1 MNWRD
6 TMNFENFFWILQI
19 LIAIA
24 LIGSSIAAIRFKN
37 LIAAVIAMA
46 VFSLA
51 LSVEFYVLQAPD
63 VAIAE
68 AGVGAGLTTAMYL
81 LAIKNTTDEEVIE

>member
-1 MNWRD
+1 MINE
-6 TMNFENFFWILQI
+6 TFFWTIQV

-24 LIGSSIAAIRFKN
+24 LLGSSIADIRFKN
-37 LIAAVIAMA
+37 LISAVIAMA

-81 LAIKNTTDEEVIE
+81 LAIRNTTDEEVVE

>member
-19 LIAIA
+19 FIAIG

-51 LSVEFYVLQAPD
+51 LSAEFYVLQAPD

-81 LAIKNTTDEEVIE
+81 LAIRNTTDEEVVE

>member
-1 MNWRD
+1 
-6 TMNFENFFWILQI
+6 MNFENFFWVLQI
-19 LIAIA
+19 FIAIA

-68 AGVGAGLTTAMYL
+68 AGVGAGLTTAMCL
-81 LAIKNTTDEEVIE
+81 LAIKNTTDEEVVE

>member
-19 LIAIA
+19 FIAIG
-24 LIGSSIAAIRFKN
+24 LVGSSIAAIRFKN

-81 LAIKNTTDEEVIE
+81 LAIKNTTDEEVVE

>member
-6 TMNFENFFWILQI
+6 TMNFENFFWVLQI
-19 LIAIA
+19 FIAIA

-81 LAIKNTTDEEVIE
+81 LAIKNTTDEEVVE

>member
-1 MNWRD
+1 MINE
-6 TMNFENFFWILQI
+6 TFFWAIQV

-24 LIGSSIAAIRFKN
+24 LLGSSIAAIRFKN
-37 LIAAVIAMA
+37 LISAVIAMA

-81 LAIKNTTDEEVIE
+81 LAIRNTTDEEVVE

>member
-1 MNWRD
+1 MNTD
-6 TMNFENFFWILQI
+6 TFFYLVQ
-19 LIAIA
+19 A
-24 LIGSSIAAIRFKN
+24 LIGIILIISAIVAVRLRN
-37 LIAAVIAMA
+37 LIGAVIAMA

-51 LSVEFYVLQAPD
+51 LSLEFYVLQAPD

-81 LAIKNTTDEEVIE
+81 LAIRNTTDEEEVVE

>member
-1 MNWRD
+1 
-6 TMNFENFFWILQI
+6 MNFENFFWVLQI
-19 LIAIA
+19 FIAIA

-81 LAIKNTTDEEVIE
+81 LAIKNTTDEEVVE

>member
-1 MNWRD
+1 
-6 TMNFENFFWILQI
+6 MNFMEFFWILQV
-19 LIAIA
+19 
-24 LIGSSIAAIRFKN
+24 LIGIGLLVSAIVAIRFKN
-37 LIAAVIAMA
+37 LIMAVIAMA
-46 VFSLA
+46 VFSLI
-51 LSVEFYVLQAPD
+51 LSLEFYVLQAPD

>member
-1 MNWRD
+1 MNSD
-6 TMNFENFFWILQI
+6 AFLYLTQI
-19 LIAIA
+19 IIGIT
-24 LIGSSIAAIRFKN
+24 LIGSAIVAIRLRN
-37 LIAAVIAMA
+37 LIAAVIAIA

-51 LSVEFYVLQAPD
+51 LSLEFYTLQAPD

-81 LAIKNTTDEEVIE
+81 LAIRNTTDEEEVSE

>member
-1 MNWRD
+1 
-6 TMNFENFFWILQI
+6 MNFLGFFEIAQI
-19 LIAIA
+19 LVG
-24 LIGSSIAAIRFKN
+24 IGLLASAIAAIRFKN

-46 VFSLA
+46 VFSLI
-51 LSVEFYVLQAPD
+51 LSLEFYLLQAPD

>member
-1 MNWRD
+1 
-6 TMNFENFFWILQI
+6 MNFENFFWILQI
-19 LIAIA
+19 FIAIG

-81 LAIKNTTDEEVIE
+81 LAIRNTTDEEVIE

>member
-1 MNWRD
+1 
-6 TMNFENFFWILQI
+6 MNFENFFWILQI
-19 LIAIA
+19 FIAIA
-24 LIGSSIAAIRFKN
+24 LVGSSIAAIRFKN

-81 LAIKNTTDEEVIE
+81 LAIKNTTDEEVVE

>member
-1 MNWRD
+1 MNSD
-6 TMNFENFFWILQI
+6 AFLYLTQI
-19 LIAIA
+19 IIGIT
-24 LIGSSIAAIRFKN
+24 LIGSAIVAIRLRN
-37 LIAAVIAMA
+37 LIAAVIAIA

-51 LSVEFYVLQAPD
+51 LSLEFYILQAPD

-81 LAIKNTTDEEVIE
+81 LAIKNTTDEEEVSE

>member
-6 TMNFENFFWILQI
+6 TMNFEGFFGILQVF
-19 LIAIA
+19 IAIG
-24 LIGSSIAAIRFKN
+24 LLGSAIAAIRFKN
-37 LIAAVIAMA
+37 LVAAVLAMA

>member
-1 MNWRD
+1 
-6 TMNFENFFWILQI
+6 MNFENFFWVLQI
-19 LIAIA
+19 FIAIA

-81 LAIKNTTDEEVIE
+81 LAIKNTTDEE

>member
-1 MNWRD
+1 
-6 TMNFENFFWILQI
+6 MNFENFFWILQI
-19 LIAIA
+19 FIAIA

-81 LAIKNTTDEEVIE
+81 LAIRNTTDEEVVE

>member
-1 MNWRD
+1 MS
-6 TMNFENFFWILQI
+6 FENFFWILQVF
-19 LIAIA
+19 IAIG

-81 LAIKNTTDEEVIE
+81 LAIRNTTDEEVVE

>member
-1 MNWRD
+1 
-6 TMNFENFFWILQI
+6 MNFENFFWILQI
-19 LIAIA
+19 FIAIA
-24 LIGSSIAAIRFKN
+24 LVGSSIAAIRFKN

-46 VFSLA
+46 IFSLA

>member
-1 MNWRD
+1 
-6 TMNFENFFWILQI
+6 MNFLGFFEIAQI
-19 LIAIA
+19 LVGIGLLVSAIV
-24 LIGSSIAAIRFKN
+24 AIRFKN
-37 LIAAVIAMA
+37 LVAAVIAMA
-46 VFSLA
+46 VFSLV
-51 LSVEFYVLQAPD
+51 LSLEFYLLQAPD

>member
-1 MNWRD
+1 
-6 TMNFENFFWILQI
+6 MNFENFFWILQI

-46 VFSLA
+46 LFSLA

>member
-1 MNWRD
+1 MNPE
-6 TMNFENFFWILQI
+6 TFFWAIQV

-37 LIAAVIAMA
+37 LISAVIAMA

-51 LSVEFYVLQAPD
+51 LSVEFYILQAPD

-81 LAIKNTTDEEVIE
+81 LAIRNTTDEEVVE

>member
-1 MNWRD
+1 MINE
-6 TMNFENFFWILQI
+6 TFFWTIQV

-24 LIGSSIAAIRFKN
+24 LLGSSIAAIRFKN
-37 LIAAVIAMA
+37 LISAVIAMA

-81 LAIKNTTDEEVIE
+81 LAIRNTTDEEVVE

>member
-1 MNWRD
+1 
-6 TMNFENFFWILQI
+6 MNFENFFWILQI
-19 LIAIA
+19 FIAIA
-24 LIGSSIAAIRFKN
+24 LVGSSIAAIRFKN

>member
-1 MNWRD
+1 MNTD
-6 TMNFENFFWILQI
+6 VFFYLIQVFI
-19 LIAIA
+19 GITLIASAIV
-24 LIGSSIAAIRFKN
+24 AIRFRN

-51 LSVEFYVLQAPD
+51 LSLEFFILQAPD

-81 LAIKNTTDEEVIE
+81 LAIRNTTDEEEVAE

>member
-1 MNWRD
+1 
-6 TMNFENFFWILQI
+6 MNFENFFWILQI

>member
-1 MNWRD
+1 
-6 TMNFENFFWILQI
+6 MNFENFFWILQI
-19 LIAIA
+19 FIAIG

-51 LSVEFYVLQAPD
+51 LSAEFYVLQAPD

-81 LAIKNTTDEEVIE
+81 LAIRNTTDEEVVE

>member
-1 MNWRD
+1 MNTD
-6 TMNFENFFWILQI
+6 VFFYLIQAFI
-19 LIAIA
+19 GITLIA
-24 LIGSSIAAIRFKN
+24 SAIVAVRFRN

-51 LSVEFYVLQAPD
+51 LSLEFFILQAPD

-81 LAIKNTTDEEVIE
+81 LAIRNTTDEEEVAE

>member
-1 MNWRD
+1 
-6 TMNFENFFWILQI
+6 MNFEELFWVIQVLAGLG
-19 LIAIA
+19 LIISAV
-24 LIGSSIAAIRFKN
+24 AAIRFKN
-37 LIAAVIAMA
+37 LISAVIAMA
-46 VFSLA
+46 VFSLI
-51 LSVEFYVLQAPD
+51 LSLEFYVLQAPD